1 MPTGKTVNQLPAA
14 GLGEVTSAD
23 QLLLWNAEDG
33 TARKV
38 GIDVIQQF
46 DAASVQGYYARLTNF
61 YFTGGV
67 ATETEIAIEDINTYF
82 TPNFTMEPTLGLFD
96 NRPAAMKA
104 ALADP
109 FDVAT
114 SEFSLEGLTIESSVN
129 FRASLTFE
137 PDEDGGQL
145 DARLLFNR
153 HSGTTPSDD
162 FEIADVAITM
172 TQGADIEYNGEPLLT
187 FFVGDTIDTNGPG
200 DAGVCKFQLRS
211 TVPGTVRMRA
221 LTWYISQ

>member
-1 MPTGKTVNQLPAA
+1 MPTGKTINQLD
-14 GLGEVTSAD
+14 SAVVSD
-23 QLLLWNAEDG
+23 LTDADEIMLWNAEDG

-38 GIDVIQQF
+38 ALDTLRQHTTEQ
-46 DAASVQGYYARLTNF
+46 VQGYYARLTNF

-67 ATETEIAIEDINTYF
+67 ATETEIPVDDINDWIV
-82 TPNFTMEPTLGLFD
+82 PNFTMDALGLFD
-96 NRPAAMKA
+96 NRPDAMKA
-104 ALADP
+104 AVADP

-114 SEFSLEGLTIESSVN
+114 SSFSIEGLTLHSSVN

-137 PDEDGGQL
+137 PDEDNGEL
-145 DARLLFNR
+145 DARLLFTR
-153 HSGTTPSDD
+153 HSGTTPSTD

-172 TQGADIEYNGEPLLT
+172 TQGADIEYPGEPLLT

-200 DAGVCKFQLRS
+200 DAGSCVFQLRS

-221 LTWYISQ
+221 LTWYITQ